1 MSEWHRTKS
10 TSKAKWFIMMVFK
23 TKGLQIRWEFSMYGS
38 LGLSSM
44 LVELQKGM
52 LVDKN
57 LSRGKNNFLKNKMS
71 SNALHS
77 SREMRT
83 DSM

>member
-1 MSEWHRTKS
+1 
-10 TSKAKWFIMMVFK
+10 
-23 TKGLQIRWEFSMYGS
+23 
-38 LGLSSM
+38 M

-57 LSRGKNNFLKNKMS
+57 LSKGKNNFLKNKMS
-71 SNALHS
+71 SNAFHS

-83 DSM
+83 QCKSTCEEHAGSDKRSENTTLFLHYLPHKFNLEIKR

>member
-1 MSEWHRTKS
+1 
-10 TSKAKWFIMMVFK
+10 
-23 TKGLQIRWEFSMYGS
+23 
-38 LGLSSM
+38 M
-44 LVELQKGM
+44 LVKLQKGM

-57 LSRGKNNFLKNKMS
+57 LSKGKNNFLKNKMS
-71 SNALHS
+71 SNAFHS